1 MIDNNLYKED
11 SNLSLE
17 EIISAIEFCPLLKDF
32 GISPEATTVRRY
44 DSGEMVSDQVDGQ
57 PSVCLVASGIVDV
70 YSVAVDG
77 RDVQLNALQPG
88 DCFGISNLLSTASLE
103 TVLRCRTETVLILI
117 PKQVLISKMENNPIL
132 AMHYAA
138 YCNQKIQFL
147 LSRIEQL
154 TIQSSRCKVIKYL
167 LSQHQDGVVKPH
179 GSREDLARQLGIS
192 RAALFRELS
201 YLQDKGI
208 LTTEGSS
215 MTILDLAAL
224 EKLFNQHTRG

>member
-1 MIDNNLYKED
+1 M
-11 SNLSLE
+11 SLE
-17 EIISAIEFCPLLKDF
+17 EIISAIESCPLLKDF

-117 PKQVLISKMENNPIL
+117 PKQVLISKMENDPIL

-147 LSRIEQL
+147 LNRIEQL
-154 TIQSSRCKVIKYL
+154 TIQSSRCKVIEYL
-167 LSQHQDGVVKPH
+167 LSQHQNGVVKPH

-224 EKLFNQHTRG
+224 EQLFIQHTRG